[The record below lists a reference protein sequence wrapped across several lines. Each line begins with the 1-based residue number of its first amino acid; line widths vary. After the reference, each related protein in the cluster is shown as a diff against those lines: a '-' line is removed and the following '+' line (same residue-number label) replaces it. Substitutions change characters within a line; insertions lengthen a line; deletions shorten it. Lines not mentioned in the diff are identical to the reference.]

1 MSYGSL
7 TKHPY
12 TPASFGMM
20 RRLSDEM
27 DHLFE
32 GFGMPRAFGARRDD
46 AWMPAMETF
55 VRDGAFVLRADL
67 PGLSEKDVTVEV
79 AGDLLTLKGE
89 RKQEHEVKRD
99 DYFATERTYGTF
111 LRSLKLPDGAKGEGA
126 TATFK
131 NGVLEVA
138 VPMAKTPAVEET
150 RKVAV
155 TPG

>member
-1 MSYGSL
+1 MSQALL
-7 TKHPY
+7 TKDPY
-12 TPASFGMM
+12 TPASFGLM

-32 GFGMPRAFGARRDD
+32 GFGMPRAFGAWRD
-46 AWMPAMETF
+46 AWMPAVETF
-55 VRDGAFVLRADL
+55 VRDSAFVVRADL
-67 PGLSEKDVTVEV
+67 PGLTEKDVTVEV
-79 AGDLLTLKGE
+79 AGDVLTLKGE

-126 TATFK
+126 KATFK

-138 VPMAKTPAVEET
+138 VPMAKVPAVEET